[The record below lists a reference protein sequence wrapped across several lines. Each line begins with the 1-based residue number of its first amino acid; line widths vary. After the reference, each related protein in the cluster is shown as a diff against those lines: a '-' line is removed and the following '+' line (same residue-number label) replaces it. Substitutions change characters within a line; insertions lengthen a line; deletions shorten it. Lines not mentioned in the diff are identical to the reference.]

1 MLENLFSLAASD
13 ASENWTFTRLNCSM
27 NQFCVLISPRK
38 L

>member
-1 MLENLFSLAASD
+1 MLKNLLFLAVSD
-13 ASENWTFTRLNCSM
+13 TTENWTFTWQNCSM